1 MSAPETEHDRGMRRA
16 RSALARPGAWLDADG
31 ADYLVRPAG
40 DRRRRPLL
48 RLDEEAFRALAA
60 EPGLAPRPDG
70 GWRALAARAEPPSP
84 PPGRPG
90 VIPGERAVTE
100 PDGRAAVRA
109 ANLGESPVMWLLR
122 RGWLTP
128 AEAAAGERLRD
139 DHHRAGLLG
148 RLTAS
153 WDAGP
158 RAAGGRAPG
167 LDPAERNRAAKARVA
182 AALAAV
188 GPRHR
193 PVLEQ
198 VCLAGSALQ
207 AAERALGLPRRGG
220 KAALKAALARLAAH
234 YGVG

>member
-1 MSAPETEHDRGMRRA
+1 MSPPQDPDVRAVERA
-16 RSALARPGAWLDADG
+16 RLALARPGAWLDAQG
-31 ADYLVRPAG
+31 AAYLVRPG
-40 DRRRRPLL
+40 EDRRRRPLL
-48 RLDEEAFRALAA
+48 RLDEAGFCALAA
-60 EPGLAPRPDG
+60 APGLAPRPGG
-70 GWRALAARAEPPSP
+70 GWRALPARAAPPSP

-90 VIPGERAVTE
+90 MILGERVVTE
-100 PDGRAAVRA
+100 ADGRPATRA

-148 RLTAS
+148 RLTVS
-153 WDAGP
+153 LDAGP
-158 RAAGGRAPG
+158 RAAGARAPG
-167 LDPAERNRAAKARVA
+167 LDPAERNRAAKARVL

-198 VCLAGSALQ
+198 VCLAGSALE
-207 AAERALGLPRRGG
+207 AAERTLGLPRRGG
-220 KAALKAALARLAAH
+220 KTALKAALARLAAH
-234 YGVG
+234 YGVA